1 MRVRP
6 HRGDRGPDRLDGG
19 QVTPAERCAA
29 AAAIVQRTTR
39 EQGYTVAV
47 TDPGVLQAVAAMVAS
62 RQVEGSGDAK
72 VA

>member
-1 MRVRP
+1 
-6 HRGDRGPDRLDGG
+6 
-19 QVTPAERCAA
+19 VTPAERCAA